1 MYTYIYLYLC
11 IFTLS
16 TPTIRPV
23 AFWMGT
29 AMQLFRS
36 LSLHVCIF
44 LYLFLY
50 ISLYILIDIYIH
62 PYMYIYIHTHLY
74 IYIYIYIC
82 IHLEHADDAATG
94 VLDGDGDAVVQVEHQ
109 PRVR

>member
-1 MYTYIYLYLC
+1 
-11 IFTLS
+11 
-16 TPTIRPV
+16 
-23 AFWMGT
+23 MGT
-29 AMQLFRS
+29 AMQMFRS

-50 ISLYILIDIYIH
+50 ISLHILIDIYTSL
-62 PYMYIYIHTHLY
+62 YVYIYIHTL
-74 IYIYIYIC
+74 IDIYIC